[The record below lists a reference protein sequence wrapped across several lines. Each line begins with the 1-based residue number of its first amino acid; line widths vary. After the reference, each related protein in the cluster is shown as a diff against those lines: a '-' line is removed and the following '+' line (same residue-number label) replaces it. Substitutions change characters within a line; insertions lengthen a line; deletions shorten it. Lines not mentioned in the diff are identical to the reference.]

1 MLLAYRTMKSRIT
14 GFSPFQLVYGRK
26 AKLPI
31 EVIIETQDKEYMTEE
46 EALIRRTIEIVE
58 KMPNQWIEAKE
69 RIKRIQERVRQL
81 QKKPH
86 ERLKIGEKVLLSKD
100 IIRNDMSA
108 KLEEKWTGPFFIH
121 DVLIANNY
129 KLRTMEGKVL
139 KNSVHGNRL
148 KLYNERQLE
157 PVIII

>member
-1 MLLAYRTMKSRIT
+1 
-14 GFSPFQLVYGRK
+14 
-26 AKLPI
+26 
-31 EVIIETQDKEYMTEE
+31 
-46 EALIRRTIEIVE
+46 
-58 KMPNQWIEAKE
+58 MPNKWIQTKE
-69 RIKRIQERVRQL
+69 RIKRVQERVRQL

-86 ERLKIGEKVLLSKD
+86 ERLKIEEKVLLSKD

-108 KLEEKWTGPFFIH
+108 KLEEKWTRPFFIH

-139 KNSVHGNRL
+139 KDSVHGNKL

-157 PVIII
+157 PVVII